1 MDDLKLY
8 PKRERVLDSIIQIVR
23 ILTEEIE
30 VQFGMD
36 KSTMLVMKKGEIR
49 WY

>member
-1 MDDLKLY
+1 MDNLKLY
-8 PKRERVLDSIIQIVR
+8 PKNERVLDSTIQVVR

-36 KSTMLVMKKGEIR
+36 KSTMLVMKKAEIR
-49 WY
+49 